1 MTLRDARKRLGLTQE
16 QLATISGV
24 GQTTISQLETGGA
37 DRPAWDVVGR
47 LSAAL
52 GVEPEEIWPLSMAV
66 QGPKAK
72 NKA

>member
-66 QGPKAK
+66 AGPKSRK
-72 NKA
+72 QV